1 MIKNLVFDM
10 GNVLIHWK
18 GDMLLDWM
26 GVENAED
33 RKLLNEKMFRSSVWP
48 LIDWGTYREE
58 EAEEIFRTV
67 LPERLW
73 GYIHHSLFWYDMIH
87 PVEGMGDYV
96 REKKKEGYGIY
107 LLSNAPALVHE
118 YFHLIPGSECFD
130 GIVFSGEVKMVK
142 PMPEIFHLLL
152 DRYGLRAEE
161 CLFVD
166 DLPLNVA
173 GAVHEGMKG
182 VVFHGE
188 AAEIEKYLKSLGN

>member
-1 MIKNLVFDM
+1 MIRNLVFDM

-73 GYIHHSLFWYDMIH
+73 PYIHYSLFWYDMIH

-107 LLSNAPALVHE
+107 LLSNAPALVHR

-152 DRYGLRAEE
+152 DRYGLRADE

-173 GAVHEGMKG
+173 GAVHEGMEG
-182 VVFHGE
+182 VVFHGKAE
-188 AAEIEKYLKSLGN
+188 EIEEKLRSLGN